1 MNSMKANKE
10 NRNLPMSGQ
19 RPPGIVQALELL
31 RAGLSK
37 AWNFS
42 GAHLPMPGIWA
53 ALMLAALPLRAES
66 ELTAFEGLVG
76 QLTELRLQQSR
87 AEHAWQEQQ
96 PQLEREAE
104 LLRREREL
112 LKQELAGYRSE
123 QSTLAEERAALLE
136 RRDGLQA
143 ALRNLNSPL
152 RRAELGL
159 HELQAQIPAALLG
172 EHARAFDEL
181 PADDAAA
188 AAQGVGARLQRVLA
202 LYSHVQKLQHDISV
216 TRELIALDGGRREM
230 DVIYL
235 GLCAAYAVSGGSA
248 ALGSPA
254 EGGWNWRAA
263 DELAAAIA
271 KAVAIY
277 RREQPAALLALPLS
291 AERTGGADE

>member
-1 MNSMKANKE
+1 MTANQP
-10 NRNLPMSGQ
+10 NVNLPMLGQ
-19 RPPGIVQALELL
+19 SPPGIVQGLELL

-42 GAHLPMPGIWA
+42 AAHLPMPGICA
-53 ALMLAALPLRAES
+53 ALLLAAAPLRAES
-66 ELTAFEGLVG
+66 DLSAFEAMVG

-87 AEHAWQEQQ
+87 AEQAWQEQQ

-104 LLRREREL
+104 LLRRERDL
-112 LKQELAGYRSE
+112 LKQELEGYRGE
-123 QSTLAEERAALLE
+123 QSSLAEERADLVEKRERLQTALKDL
-136 RRDGLQA
+136 DPA
-143 ALRNLNSPL
+143 L

-159 HELQAQIPAALLG
+159 RELQARIPATLLG
-172 EHARAFDEL
+172 EYARVFAEL

-230 DVIYL
+230 DVLYL
-235 GLCAAYAVSGGSA
+235 GLCAGYAVSGASA

-254 EGGWNWRAA
+254 EEGWNWRAA
-263 DELAAAIA
+263 EGLAGPIA
-271 KAVAIY
+271 GAVAIY
-277 RREQPAALLALPLS
+277 RREQPASLLALPLN
-291 AERTGGADE
+291 AERTGGAEE